1 MKFGGQLAPSPLA
14 APLALVAST
23 LALAAAALA
32 VASSLFCGFLPAV
45 SLK

>member
-1 MKFGGQLAPSPLA
+1 MKFGGHLNA